1 MRLWSIHPAY
11 LDAKG
16 LVALWREGL
25 LMQKVL
31 LGNTRGY
38 KHHPQLTRFRDS
50 TNPVGA
56 IASYLRAVLAEA
68 EKRQYKFDGSKIAN
82 KRFMR
87 KIPVTRGQVEY
98 EFKHLLSK
106 LRDRNPDLYRQL
118 KSVKRIRLHPLFI
131 KVGGAMEPWEI
142 VQSV

>member
-25 LMQKVL
+25 LAQKVL

-50 TNPVGA
+50 ANPLGA
-56 IASYLRAVLAEA
+56 IASYLRVVVAEA
-68 EKRQYKFDGSKIAN
+68 EKRQYKFDGSRIVN
-82 KRFMR
+82 KRFLR

-98 EFKHLLSK
+98 EFRHLLSK
-106 LRDRNPDLYRQL
+106 LYDRDPDLYRQL
-118 KSVKRIRLHPLFI
+118 KSAKRIRLHPLFI
-131 KVGGAMEPWEI
+131 KIEGAVEPWEI
-142 VQSV
+142 V